1 MIRKTNVAPTTTQ
14 VGGWYTLKLSDT
26 VRVAA
31 QPNMVFSQLCRP
43 EPRFGPHMGDTLQ
56 FNKIGDMNNTG
67 VEMTEDGDVPE
78 GEYTQTY
85 GTCTVKEYR
94 NSIRLS
100 HWASIFSELS
110 VVDAAI
116 ISLTNEARKTLDK
129 IAAVPFLTCDL
140 VYTPTGTSS
149 AKTYTLSTTGTA
161 GATATREFSYW
172 DHQNII
178 DLMRGTYRM
187 PGFIGDDYLC
197 VGTTKFLRNLRTD
210 TDLNTIRRYV
220 DSSNK
225 AILAGEIGELEGTRF
240 ARETNAMNNSIGSGG
255 VTGQAV
261 YIAGDPVVMLEVYP
275 FEIQAAV
282 ADMYGRF
289 RTLSWVW
296 FGGYARTWSWPTDSQ
311 ARLIRVDSL

>member
-1 MIRKTNVAPTTTQ
+1 MIRKSAISPTTAQ
-14 VGGWYTLKLSDT
+14 VGGWHTLKLSDT

-43 EPRFGPHMGDTLQ
+43 EPRFGPHMGDVLQ
-56 FNKIGDMNNTG
+56 FNKIGDLNGNG
-67 VEMTEDGDVPE
+67 IEMTEDGDVPE
-78 GEYTQTY
+78 AKYTQTY

-94 NSIRLS
+94 NSVRLS

-116 ISLTNEARKTLDK
+116 ISLTNEARKTLDR
-129 IAAVPFLTCDL
+129 IASVPFLSCDL

-149 AKTYTLSTTGTA
+149 AKTYSLSNTGTA
-161 GATATREFSYW
+161 GGTASREFSYW

-178 DLMRGTYRM
+178 DLMRGTYKV
-187 PGFIGDDYLC
+187 PGFMGDDYLC
-197 VGTTKFLRNLRTD
+197 VATTKFLRNLRTD
-210 TDLNTIRRYV
+210 SDLNTIRRYMP
-220 DSSNK
+220 DSNK
-225 AILAGEIGELEGTRF
+225 AILAGEVGDLEGTRF
-240 ARETNAMNNSIGSGG
+240 VRETNVMNNAIGTAG
-255 VTGQAV
+255 VTGEAV
-261 YIAGDPVVMLEVYP
+261 YIGGDPAVMLEVYP

-296 FGGYARTWSWPTDSQ
+296 FGGYARTWSWSTDAQ
-311 ARLIRVDSL
+311 TRIIRVGSL

>member
-1 MIRKTNVAPTTTQ
+1 MIRKTNIAPTTAQ

-26 VRVAA
+26 VRVAP

-56 FNKIGDMNNTG
+56 FNKIGDLNQAM

-78 GEYTQTY
+78 GEFTQTY

-94 NSIRLS
+94 TSIRLS

-116 ISLTNEARKTLDK
+116 ISLVNRCKVDLDRL
-129 IAAVPFLTCDL
+129 AAVPFTTADV
-140 VYTPTGTSS
+140 VYTPTGTTS
-149 AKTYTLSTTGTA
+149 AKTYSLSTNGTPGGTA
-161 GATATREFSYW
+161 SREFSYW

-178 DLMRGTYRM
+178 DLMRGTYRV
-187 PGFIGDDYLC
+187 PGYMGDDYLC
-197 VGTTKFLRNLRTD
+197 IGTTSFLRNLRTD
-210 TDLNTIRRYV
+210 AELNQIRRYET
-220 DSSNK
+220 SSNK
-225 AILAGEIGELEGTRF
+225 AILAGEVGDLEGTRF
-240 ARETNAMNNSIGSGG
+240 VRDTNVLDNTIGTGN
-255 VTGQAV
+255 VTGQAI
-261 YIAGDPVVMLEVYP
+261 YIGGDPAVMLEIYP

-289 RTLSWVW
+289 RTLCGVW
-296 FGGYARTWSWPTDSQ
+296 HGGYARTWSWANDSVT
-311 ARLIRVDSL
+311 RIIRVDSL